1 MEKKII
7 LSCTNLLENHKPLHL
22 LLLLLLVLGT
32 EPNNVQKADGSQ
44 LGSSNA
50 SWLYYVEQTPN
61 NSVGVRLEMA
71 FRLNT
76 TVVSV
81 L

>member
-1 MEKKII
+1 M
-7 LSCTNLLENHKPLHL
+7 
-22 LLLLLLVLGT
+22 GT

-61 NSVGVRLEMA
+61 NSVGVRLEME

-76 TVVSV
+76 TLVSV